1 MGSLE
6 KTEGGITFPQGFRA
20 AGVEA
25 HVKYPNRKDFALLV
39 SDVPAACAG
48 IFTTNAIAAAP
59 VRLDRERVKG
69 GVIRAVAVNT
79 GIANA
84 CTGKVGEADALK
96 MSQFVAEALGI
107 PEAQVAVCST
117 GVIGMTLPMD
127 RIAEGV
133 RLAVP
138 ALSYGA
144 QAGSDAA
151 RAIMTTDTVPKSAA
165 YSLDV
170 GGVQV
175 RFGGM
180 SKGAGMIEPYMATM
194 LGFVTT
200 DAEVPAADL
209 DEAVREAA
217 NASFNRIVIDNDRST
232 NDTLLLLANGKS
244 GVKIDRSSPSWGDF
258 KAAVTAVCRDLA
270 KQMVMDG
277 EGVSKFVTLTV
288 SGADDDAEAQRIAR
302 SIARSMLV
310 KTSWYGT
317 DPNWGRVIAA
327 AGYSGGHVEEEKV
340 RISYGGVVAFDRGTV
355 VADANSLAAMKQA
368 MSARS
373 FTVDVDLGLG
383 SGTCTIY
390 TSDLTHQYV
399 TINADYTT

>member
-1 MGSLE
+1 M
-6 KTEGGITFPQGFRA
+6 A
-20 AGVEA
+20 
-25 HVKYPNRKDFALLV
+25 
-39 SDVPAACAG
+39 
-48 IFTTNAIAAAP
+48 
-59 VRLDRERVKG
+59 VRLNRPVP
-69 GVIRAVAVNT
+69 VS
-79 GIANA
+79 
-84 CTGKVGEADALK
+84 

-117 GVIGMTLPMD
+117 GVIGVKLPMD

-144 QAGSDAA
+144 QAGSDAS

-165 YSLDV
+165 YAIAID
-170 GGVQV
+170 GVEV

-200 DAEVPAADL
+200 DADVPAADL

-244 GVKIDRSSPSWGDF
+244 GVKIDRTSPHWGDF
-258 KAAVTAVCRDLA
+258 KVAVTAICADLA

-277 EGVSKFVTLTV
+277 EGVSKFITLTV
-288 SGADDDAEAQRIAR
+288 TGAVDDAEAQRVAR

-327 AGYSGGHVEEEKV
+327 AGYSGARVEEEKA
-340 RISYGGVVAFDRGTV
+340 RISYGGIVAFDRGTV
-355 VADANSLAAMKQA
+355 IADADTLAAMKKA
-368 MSARS
+368 MSERA

-383 SGTCTIY
+383 SGACT
-390 TSDLTHQYV
+390 TLQNNLLRTHSIRPYR
-399 TINADYTT
+399 